1 LSDQIT
7 SQVRPS
13 ESEASPSPHHPQP
26 VVSVVV
32 AVLNEENY
40 IDELVR
46 SLLTQDIDEPIEL
59 LLVDGMSTDKTRV
72 RLAEL
77 IDQLST
83 PRRQIRLLDNPK
95 KRSPY
100 AFNIGIN
107 AARGDFVAIF
117 GAHAFYQ
124 PNYLRTCVE
133 VIRSAP
139 GRVACGG
146 IIHTLADG
154 TFQGKLVVDVLTN
167 SFGSSKTSFRT
178 QGAGSVD
185 NIPFP
190 IIGVEEFRTLG
201 GYDERLYRNE
211 DNEMNNRLIKSGVDL
226 RVTDETSASY
236 YPVGTAKKLLS
247 YGQRN
252 GWWNAK
258 IVALGLSGMQPRHFI
273 PSGFTVGVLGGSVL
287 SLLGRGS
294 IRTLGLIGLG
304 SGIGAHLLLGTK
316 STFSNPTNTRGP
328 ARLLIP
334 PLMMAFHLSYGLGTL
349 SYLVRKTEPGKK

>member
-1 LSDQIT
+1 
-7 SQVRPS
+7 
-13 ESEASPSPHHPQP
+13 

-46 SLLTQDIDEPIEL
+46 SLLAQDIEEPIEL
-59 LLVDGMSTDKTRV
+59 LLVDGMSTDNTRH
-72 RLAEL
+72 RLSEL
-77 IDQLST
+77 IDELAT
-83 PRRQIRLLDNPK
+83 TNRQIRLLDNPK
-95 KRSPY
+95 QRSPY
-100 AFNIGIN
+100 AFNIGIR
-107 AARGDFVAIF
+107 AARGEFVAIF
-117 GAHAFYQ
+117 GAHAVYQ
-124 PNYLRTCVE
+124 PNYLRTCVD
-133 VIRSAP
+133 VIRTSP

-154 TFQGKLVVDVLTN
+154 TFQSKLVVDVLTN

-190 IIGVEEFRTLG
+190 IIRVEEFRTLG

-236 YPVGTAKKLLS
+236 YPVRTARKLLT
-247 YGQRN
+247 YGRRN

-273 PSGFTVGVLGGSVL
+273 PSGFTVGVLGGSAL
-287 SLLGRGS
+287 SLLGRGPLRS
-294 IRTLGLIGLG
+294 LGLAGLG
-304 SGIGAHLLLGTK
+304 GGVGAHLLLGTK
-316 STFSNPTNTRGP
+316 STLSNKTNTTGL

-334 PLMMAFHLSYGLGTL
+334 PLMMAFHLSYGFGTL
-349 SYLVRKTEPGKK
+349 SYLLSKTEPGRK